1 MAGTPLELRA
11 MTVLHLLGSPGDG
24 GAETYFLSLAQALK
38 DDGLSQAVAMH
49 AHAGREAAMQA
60 MGVPATVMPFDA
72 PFDLV
77 TGPRIRKLA
86 QALPARIL
94 LQWMNRAG
102 RVVPRKGPWTRIGRL
117 GGYYDLKYYKGAD
130 FLVGNTQDIVDYIV
144 RKGWP
149 KEKVAYIPNFAAPG
163 PEAAQDRAELDTPQD
178 APLLLGM
185 GRLHK
190 VKAHDVS
197 LKALALYPEA
207 YLWIAGDG
215 PLDHELKA
223 LARTLGVSDRV
234 RFLGWRTDA
243 SALYRAADVCLFPS
257 RYEPLGN
264 TVIQAWAHGC
274 PIVAAA
280 SQGPGVLITDD
291 VDGLLTPME
300 DPKAM
305 ADAARRIM
313 EGQIGARLVAAGL
326 ERISGEFGQAAVVAR
341 WRELFRTYGEA

>member
-1 MAGTPLELRA
+1 

-38 DDGLSQAVAMH
+38 DDGLPQAVAMH
-49 AHAGREAAMQA
+49 ANAGREAAMRA

-86 QALPARIL
+86 EALPARIL

-102 RVVPRKGPWTRIGRL
+102 RVVPRRGPWTRIGRL

-149 KEKVAYIPNFAAPG
+149 AGKVAYIPNFATPG
-163 PEAAQDRAELDTPQD
+163 PEAAQSRAALDTPQD

-185 GRLHK
+185 GRLHT

-207 YLWIAGDG
+207 YLWIAGTG
-215 PLDHELKA
+215 PLEDELKA
-223 LARTLGVSDRV
+223 LARRLGVTERV
-234 RFLGWRTDA
+234 RFLGWRADA

-280 SQGPGVLITDD
+280 SQGPGVLITDG
-291 VDGLLTPME
+291 VDGVLTPV
-300 DPKAM
+300 DDAPAM
-305 ADAARRIM
+305 AAAARRVM
-313 EGQIGARLVAAGL
+313 QAEVRGALIQAGL
-326 ERISGEFGQAAVVAR
+326 ARISGEFSQAAVVAR
-341 WRELFRTYGEA
+341 WRELFRTYGEP

>member
-1 MAGTPLELRA
+1 

-24 GAETYFLSLAQALK
+24 GAETYFLSLVEALR
-38 DDGLSQAVAMH
+38 DDGLAQAAAIH
-49 AHAGREAAMQA
+49 ANAGREAALLA
-60 MGVPATVMPFDA
+60 LGIDTHVLPFDA

-77 TGPRIRKLA
+77 TGRRIRKLA
-86 QALPARIL
+86 QALPARVL
-94 LQWMNRAG
+94 VQWMNRAG
-102 RVVPRKGPWTRIGRL
+102 RVVPRHGPWARIGRL

-130 FLVGNTQDIVDYIV
+130 YLVGNTQDIVDYII

-149 KEKVAYIPNFAAPG
+149 SDRVAYIPNFATPG
-163 PEAAQDRAELDTPQD
+163 PEPAQSRAALDTPQD

-197 LKALALYPEA
+197 LNALALYPEA
-207 YLWIAGDG
+207 YLWIAGAG
-215 PLDHELKA
+215 ELEAELKA
-223 LARTLGVSDRV
+223 LAKRLGVSDRV
-234 RFLGWRTDA
+234 RFLGWRSDA

-280 SQGPGVLITDD
+280 SQGPGVLITDE
-291 VDGLLTPME
+291 VDGLLTPVDDAQALARAAQRVGRE
-300 DPKAM
+300 PGL
-305 ADAARRIM
+305 AARLT
-313 EGQIGARLVAAGL
+313 QAGL
-326 ERISGEFGQAAVVAR
+326 VRISTEFSKAAVTAR
-341 WRELFRTYGEA
+341 WRDLFRRYGET

>member
-1 MAGTPLELRA
+1 

-24 GAETYFLSLAQALK
+24 GAETYFLSLAEALK
-38 DDGLSQAVAMH
+38 ADGLSQAVGLH
-49 AHAGREAAMQA
+49 ANAGREAALKA
-60 MGVPATVMPFDA
+60 MNIPATVMPFDA

-86 QALPARIL
+86 EALPARVL
-94 LQWMNRAG
+94 MQWMNRAG
-102 RVVPRKGPWTRIGRL
+102 RVVPRQGPWKRIGRL

-149 KEKVAYIPNFAAPG
+149 ADRVAYIPNFATPG
-163 PEAAQDRAELDTPQD
+163 PGAAQSRAALDTPEG

-190 VKAHDVS
+190 VKAHDTS

-207 YLWIAGDG
+207 YLWIAGAG
-215 PLDHELKA
+215 AQEGALKA
-223 LARTLGVSDRV
+223 LAQRLGVTGRV
-234 RFLGWRTDA
+234 RFLGWRSDA

-291 VDGLLTPME
+291 VDGLLTPVDDAAALAE
-300 DPKAM
+300 
-305 ADAARRIM
+305 AARRVF
-313 EGQIGARLVAAGL
+313 EDKALSARLVQAGL
-326 ERISGEFGQAAVVAR
+326 ARISGEFSQTAVVAR
-341 WRELFRTYGEA
+341 WRELFRTYGEP

>member
-1 MAGTPLELRA
+1 

-24 GAETYFLSLAQALK
+24 GAETYFLSLAEALNA
-38 DDGLSQAVAMH
+38 DGLSQAVALH
-49 AHAGREAAMQA
+49 ANVGREAALRA
-60 MGVPATVMPFDA
+60 LGIPATVMPFDA
-72 PFDLV
+72 PFDFV

-86 QALPARIL
+86 EALPARIL

-102 RVVPRKGPWTRIGRL
+102 RVVPRQGPWTRIGRL

-130 FLVGNTQDIVDYIV
+130 FLVGNTQDIDDYIV

-149 KEKVAYIPNFAAPG
+149 ADRVAYIPNFATPG
-163 PEAAQDRAELDTPQD
+163 PEAAQSRAALETPEH

-197 LKALALYPEA
+197 LKALVLYPEA
-207 YLWIAGDG
+207 YLWIAGAG
-215 PLDHELKA
+215 SLEHELKA
-223 LARTLGVSDRV
+223 LAQRLGVSDRV
-234 RFLGWRTDA
+234 RFLGWRSDA
-243 SALYRAADVCLFPS
+243 SALYRTADVCLFPS

-291 VDGLLTPME
+291 VDGLLTPL
-300 DPKAM
+300 DDAT
-305 ADAARRIM
+305 ALAAAARRVV
-313 EGQIGARLVAAGL
+313 EDQALAPRLVEAGL
-326 ERISGEFGQAAVVAR
+326 ARISTEFSQAAVVAR
-341 WRELFRTYGEA
+341 WRELFRTYGEP

>member
-1 MAGTPLELRA
+1 

-24 GAETYFLSLAQALK
+24 GAETYFLALAEALK
-38 DDGLSQAVAMH
+38 ADGLQQAVAMH
-49 AHAGREAAMQA
+49 ANAGREAALKTL
-60 MGVPATVMPFDA
+60 GIPATVMPFDA

-86 QALPARIL
+86 EALPARIL

-102 RVVPRKGPWTRIGRL
+102 RVVPRKGSWTRIGRL

-149 KEKVAYIPNFAAPG
+149 KDKVAYIPNFATPG
-163 PEAAQDRAELDTPQD
+163 PEAAQSRAALDTPQD

-215 PLDHELKA
+215 PLEHELKT
-223 LARTLGVSDRV
+223 LAKTLGVSDRV

-264 TVIQAWAHGC
+264 TVIQAWAHSC

-291 VDGLLTPME
+291 VDGLLTPMDNAE
-300 DPKAM
+300 ALAAAASRVVQDPALST
-305 ADAARRIM
+305 
-313 EGQIGARLVAAGL
+313 RLVEAGL
-326 ERISGEFGQAAVVAR
+326 TRISGEFGQAAVVAR

>member
-1 MAGTPLELRA
+1 
-11 MTVLHLLGSPGDG
+11 MTLLHLLGSPGDG
-24 GAETYFLSLAQALK
+24 GAETYFLDLVSALQA
-38 DDGLSQAVAMH
+38 DGMTQAAAIH
-49 AHAGREAAMQA
+49 ANPGREERLKRL
-60 MGVPATVMPFDA
+60 GVETHVLPFDA

-77 TGPRIRKLA
+77 TGPRIRALA
-86 QALPARIL
+86 ASLPARIL

-102 RVVPRKGPWTRIGRL
+102 RVTPRKGPWTRIGRL

-130 FLVGNTQDIVDYIV
+130 FLVANTRDIEAYIR

-149 KEKVAYIPNFAAPG
+149 GDRVAYVPNFATPG
-163 PEAAQDRAELDTPQD
+163 PSPAQDRALLDTPAE

-197 LKALALYPEA
+197 LRALSLFPEA
-207 YLWIAGDG
+207 YLWIAGAG
-215 PLDHELKA
+215 RLEHALKR
-223 LARTLGVSDRV
+223 LAADLGVSHRV
-234 RFLGWRTDA
+234 RFLGWRSDA

-280 SQGPGVLITDD
+280 SQGPGVLITHD
-291 VDGLLTPME
+291 VDGLLVPVE
-300 DPKAM
+300 
-305 ADAARRIM
+305 DAAALAA
-313 EGQIGARLVAAGL
+313 GARRLFEDHSLKRRLVEAGL
-326 ERISGEFGQAAVVAR
+326 ARISSEFAQPAVVAR
-341 WRELFRTYGEA
+341 WRELFRQFGEP

>member
-1 MAGTPLELRA
+1 

-24 GAETYFLSLAQALK
+24 GAETYFLSLVEALQA
-38 DDGLSQAVAMH
+38 DGLSQAVALH
-49 AHAGREAAMQA
+49 ANGGREAALRA
-60 MGVPATVMPFDA
+60 LNIPATVLPFDA
-72 PFDLV
+72 PFDIV
-77 TGPRIRKLA
+77 TGPGIRRLA
-86 QALPARIL
+86 KTLPAGVL

-130 FLVGNTQDIVDYIV
+130 FLVGNTQDIVDHIV
-144 RKGWP
+144 RKGWS
-149 KEKVAYIPNFAAPG
+149 KDKAVYIPNFATPG
-163 PEAAQDRAELDTPQD
+163 PEPAQSRAELETPED

-207 YLWIAGDG
+207 YLWIAGAG
-215 PLDHELKA
+215 ALESQLKS
-223 LARTLGVSDRV
+223 LAERLGVTTRV
-234 RFLGWRTDA
+234 RFLGWRSDA

-280 SQGPGVLITDD
+280 SQGPGVLITDN
-291 VDGLLTPME
+291 VDGLLTPVE
-300 DPKAM
+300 DAEALAK
-305 ADAARRIM
+305 AARRVARD
-313 EGQIGARLVAAGL
+313 GDLARRLVEAGL
-326 ERISGEFGQAAVVAR
+326 ARISSEFGQGAVVAR
-341 WRELFRTYGEA
+341 WRELFRTYGEP

>member
-1 MAGTPLELRA
+1 

-24 GAETYFLSLAQALK
+24 GAETYFLSLAEALK
-38 DDGLSQAVAMH
+38 ADGLSQAVALH
-49 AHAGREAAMQA
+49 ANAGRQAALA
-60 MGVPATVMPFDA
+60 ALDIPATVMPFDA

-86 QALPARIL
+86 EALPARIL

-102 RVVPRKGPWTRIGRL
+102 RVVPRQGPWTRIGRL

-130 FLVGNTQDIVDYIV
+130 FLVGNTQDIVDHIV
-144 RKGWP
+144 RRGWP
-149 KEKVAYIPNFAAPG
+149 GNHVAYIPNFATPG
-163 PEAAQDRAELDTPQD
+163 PKAAQSRAALDTPDD

-207 YLWIAGDG
+207 YLWIAGAG
-215 PLDHELKA
+215 ALEGSLKA
-223 LARTLGVSDRV
+223 LAERLGVADRV
-234 RFLGWRTDA
+234 RFLGWRSDA

-291 VDGLLTPME
+291 VDGLLTPVDDAAALAE
-300 DPKAM
+300 
-305 ADAARRIM
+305 AARRVF
-313 EGQIGARLVAAGL
+313 EDKALSRRLVEAGL
-326 ERISGEFGQAAVVAR
+326 ARISGEFSQAAVVAR
-341 WRELFRTYGEA
+341 WRDLFRTYGEP

>member
-1 MAGTPLELRA
+1 

-24 GAETYFLSLAQALK
+24 GAETYFLSLVEALR
-38 DDGLSQAVAMH
+38 DDGLSQAAAIH
-49 AHAGREAAMQA
+49 ANAGREIALAAL
-60 MGVPATVMPFDA
+60 GIETRVLPFDA

-77 TGPRIRKLA
+77 TGRRIRALA
-86 QALPARIL
+86 EALPARIL

-102 RVVPRKGPWTRIGRL
+102 RVVPRKGPWIRIGRL

-130 FLVGNTQDIVDYIV
+130 FLVANTRDIETYIV
-144 RKGWP
+144 KKGWP
-149 KEKVAYIPNFAAPG
+149 SDRVAYVPNFATPG
-163 PEAAQDRAELDTPQD
+163 SEPAQSRSALDTPED

-207 YLWIAGDG
+207 YLWIAGAG
-215 PLDHELKA
+215 SLEHELKA
-223 LARTLGVSDRV
+223 LAKQLGVTDRV
-234 RFLGWRTDA
+234 RFLGWRSDA

-274 PIVAAA
+274 PIVASA

-291 VDGLLTPME
+291 VDGLLTPVE
-300 DPKAM
+300 DAQ
-305 ADAARRIM
+305 ALANAARRVL
-313 EGQIGARLVAAGL
+313 ENQIRARLVEAGL
-326 ERISGEFGQAAVVAR
+326 ARISAEFSQTAVVAR
-341 WRELFRTYGEA
+341 WRELFSRYGEA

>member
-1 MAGTPLELRA
+1 

-24 GAETYFLSLAQALK
+24 GAETYFLSLAEALK
-38 DDGLSQAVAMH
+38 ADGLSQAVAMH
-49 AHAGREAAMQA
+49 ANAGRQAALQA
-60 MGVPATVMPFDA
+60 MNIPATVMPFDA

-77 TGPRIRKLA
+77 TGPRIRRLTE
-86 QALPARIL
+86 ALPARIL

-102 RVVPRKGPWTRIGRL
+102 RVVPRRGPWTRIGRL

-130 FLVGNTQDIVDYIV
+130 FLVGNTQDIVDHIV

-149 KEKVAYIPNFAAPG
+149 KGRVAYIPNFATPG
-163 PEAAQDRAELDTPQD
+163 PEAAQSRAALETPDD

-207 YLWIAGDG
+207 YLWIAGAG
-215 PLDHELKA
+215 ALEGQLKA
-223 LARTLGVSDRV
+223 LAERLGVTERV
-234 RFLGWRTDA
+234 RFLGWRSDA

-291 VDGLLTPME
+291 VDGLLTPVE
-300 DPKAM
+300 DA
-305 ADAARRIM
+305 AALAAAARRVF
-313 EGQIGARLVAAGL
+313 EDKALAARLVQAGL
-326 ERISGEFGQAAVVAR
+326 ARISGEFSQGAVVAR
-341 WRELFRTYGEA
+341 WRELFRTYGEP

>member
-1 MAGTPLELRA
+1 

-24 GAETYFLSLAQALK
+24 GAETYFLSLAEALK
-38 DDGLSQAVAMH
+38 TDGLDQAVAMH
-49 AHAGREAAMQA
+49 ANAGREAALHA
-60 MGVPATVMPFDA
+60 MNLPVTVMPFGA
-72 PFDLV
+72 PFDV
-77 TGPRIRKLA
+77 ITGPRIRHLA
-86 QALPARIL
+86 EALPARIL

-117 GGYYDLKYYKGAD
+117 GCYYDLKYYKGAD
-130 FLVGNTQDIVDYIV
+130 FLVGNTQDIVEYII

-149 KEKVAYIPNFAAPG
+149 ANRVAYIPNFATPG
-163 PEAAQDRAELDTPQD
+163 PEVAQSRAALETPED

-190 VKAHDVS
+190 VKAHDIS

-207 YLWIAGDG
+207 YLWIAGAG
-215 PLDHELKA
+215 ALESSLKTQA
-223 LARTLGVSDRV
+223 ARLGVTDRV
-234 RFLGWRTDA
+234 RFLGWRSDA

-274 PIVAAA
+274 PIVAAS

-291 VDGLLTPME
+291 GDGLLTPV
-300 DPKAM
+300 DDAT
-305 ADAARRIM
+305 ALAAAARRVF
-313 EGQIGARLVAAGL
+313 EDKALGGRLVEAGRA
-326 ERISGEFGQAAVVAR
+326 RISGEFSQTAVVAR
-341 WRELFRTYGEA
+341 WRDLFRIYGEP

>member
-1 MAGTPLELRA
+1 

-38 DDGLSQAVAMH
+38 DDGLPQAVAMH
-49 AHAGREAAMQA
+49 ANAGREAAMRA
-60 MGVPATVMPFDA
+60 MGVPTTVMPFDA

-86 QALPARIL
+86 EALPARIL

-102 RVVPRKGPWTRIGRL
+102 RVVPRRGPWTRIGRL
-117 GGYYDLKYYKGAD
+117 GGYYDLKYYRGAD

-149 KEKVAYIPNFAAPG
+149 AGKVAYIPNFATPG
-163 PEAAQDRAELDTPQD
+163 PEAAQSRAALDTPQD

-185 GRLHK
+185 GRLHT

-207 YLWIAGDG
+207 YLWIAGTG
-215 PLDHELKA
+215 PLEDELKA
-223 LARTLGVSDRV
+223 LARRLGVTERV
-234 RFLGWRTDA
+234 RFLGWRADA

-280 SQGPGVLITDD
+280 SQGPGVLITDG
-291 VDGLLTPME
+291 VDGVLTPV
-300 DPKAM
+300 DDAPAM
-305 ADAARRIM
+305 AAAARRVM
-313 EGQIGARLVAAGL
+313 QAEVRGALIQAGL
-326 ERISGEFGQAAVVAR
+326 ARISGEFSQAAVVAR
-341 WRELFRTYGEA
+341 WRELFRTYGEP

>member
-1 MAGTPLELRA
+1 

-24 GAETYFLSLAQALK
+24 GAETYFLSLVEALR
-38 DDGLSQAVAMH
+38 DDGLDQAAAIH
-49 AHAGREAAMQA
+49 ANAGREAALLA
-60 MGVPATVMPFDA
+60 LGVPTHVLPFDA

-77 TGPRIRKLA
+77 TGRRIRKLA
-86 QALPARIL
+86 TELPARVL

-102 RVVPRKGPWTRIGRL
+102 RVVPRQGPWKRIGRL

-130 FLVGNTQDIVDYIV
+130 FLVANTRDIENYIV
-144 RKGWP
+144 AKGWP
-149 KEKVAYIPNFAAPG
+149 ATRVAYVPNFATPG
-163 PEAAQDRAELDTPQD
+163 PEAAQARAALDTPED

-207 YLWIAGDG
+207 YLWIAGAG
-215 PLDHELKA
+215 ALEGELKA
-223 LARTLGVSDRV
+223 LAQRLGVSDRV
-234 RFLGWRTDA
+234 RFLGWRSDA

-280 SQGPGVLITDD
+280 SQGPGVLITDQ
-291 VDGLLTPME
+291 VDGLLTPVE
-300 DPKAM
+300 DA
-305 ADAARRIM
+305 AALAAAARRVF
-313 EGQIGARLVAAGL
+313 EDRALATRLIEAGL

-341 WRELFRTYGEA
+341 WRNLFSQYGEP

>member
-1 MAGTPLELRA
+1 

-24 GAETYFLSLAQALK
+24 GAETYFLSLAEALK
-38 DDGLSQAVAMH
+38 ADGLSQAVALH
-49 AHAGREAAMQA
+49 ANAGREAALRSLDIS
-60 MGVPATVMPFDA
+60 ATVMPFDA

-86 QALPARIL
+86 EAIPARIL
-94 LQWMNRAG
+94 VQWMNRAG

-149 KEKVAYIPNFAAPG
+149 KDKVAYIPNFATPG
-163 PEAAQDRAELDTPQD
+163 PEGTQSRAALETPED

-207 YLWIAGDG
+207 YLWIAGAGALEG
-215 PLDHELKA
+215 PLKA
-223 LARTLGVSDRV
+223 LAAQLGVTDRV
-234 RFLGWRTDA
+234 RFLGWRSDA

-291 VDGLLTPME
+291 VDGLLTPVE
-300 DPKAM
+300 DAPAL
-305 ADAARRIM
+305 AAAARRVV
-313 EGQIGARLVAAGL
+313 QDRALAKRLVEAGL
-326 ERISGEFGQAAVVAR
+326 ARISGEFSQAAVVAR
-341 WRELFRTYGEA
+341 WRELFRTYGEP

>member
-1 MAGTPLELRA
+1 

-24 GAETYFLSLAQALK
+24 GAETYFLSLAEALK
-38 DDGLSQAVAMH
+38 ADGLSQAVALH
-49 AHAGREAAMQA
+49 ANTGREAALRSLDIS
-60 MGVPATVMPFDA
+60 ATVMPFDA

-77 TGPRIRKLA
+77 TGPRIRRLA
-86 QALPARIL
+86 EALPARIL
-94 LQWMNRAG
+94 VQWMNRAG

-130 FLVGNTQDIVDYIV
+130 FLVGNTQDIADYIV

-149 KEKVAYIPNFAAPG
+149 KDKVAYIPNFATPG
-163 PEAAQDRAELDTPQD
+163 PDGTQSRAALNTPED

-207 YLWIAGDG
+207 YLWIAGAG
-215 PLDHELKA
+215 ALEGSLKA
-223 LARTLGVSDRV
+223 LAERLGVSDRV
-234 RFLGWRTDA
+234 RFLGWRSDA
-243 SALYRAADVCLFPS
+243 SALYRAADACLFPS

-291 VDGLLTPME
+291 VDGLLTPVE
-300 DPKAM
+300 DA
-305 ADAARRIM
+305 AALAAAARRVV
-313 EGQIGARLVAAGL
+313 QDRALAQRLVQAGL
-326 ERISGEFGQAAVVAR
+326 ARISGEFSQAAVVAR
-341 WRELFRTYGEA
+341 WRELFRTYGEP